1 MNISERLVW
10 VVVIAL
16 GGFYIDRQNAK
27 IDNLESLNDFNDA
40 SKTVQN
46 DYITDLRYKI
56 DEVGRA
62 EYSRGIEEGKNRALI
77 ATINGEGLDDYK
89 QGYHAAINQLT
100 LDQELTNHSY
110 QNSEV
115 YDLFLQLLEMNEENS
130 DRYLEVV
137 DILTSD

>member
-62 EYSRGIEEGKNRALI
+62 EYSRGIEEGKNRAMI

>member
-16 GGFYIDRQNAK
+16 GGFYIDRQNVK

-40 SKTVQN
+40 SKIVQN

>member
-1 MNISERLVW
+1 MNVSERLVW

-40 SKTVQN
+40 SKIVQN

-62 EYSRGIEEGKNRALI
+62 EYSRGVEEGKNRAMI

-89 QGYHAAINQLT
+89 QGYHAAMNQLT
-100 LDQELTNHSY
+100 LDHEFANHPY
-110 QNSEV
+110 QNSEI
-115 YDLFLQLLEMNEENS
+115 YDLFLQILEMTQEDSE
-130 DRYLEVV
+130 RYQEIV
-137 DILTSD
+137 DILTDD

>member
-62 EYSRGIEEGKNRALI
+62 EYSRGIEEGKNRAMI

-110 QNSEV
+110 QNSQV